1 MNCKPISFHL
11 RENPA
16 GNLSFLEGEHDLPFE
31 IKRAYYIYDVPADG
45 RRGFHAHKELQQCLI
60 CIHGSCKIL
69 VDDGKEQRVY
79 ELNNPNEGLYIG
91 PVTWREM
98 FDFSDGAVLLA
109 LVSQY
114 YTEEDYIR
122 DYAQFKEY
130 VNGGSDK

>member
-1 MNCKPISFHL
+1 MNCKLVSFHL
-11 RENPA
+11 RKNPA
-16 GNLSFLEGEHDLPFE
+16 GNLSFLEGERDLPFE

-60 CIHGSCKIL
+60 CLHGSCKVML
-69 VDDGKEQRVY
+69 DDGEQQKTF

-98 FDFSDGAVLLA
+98 YDFSDGAVLLA

-114 YTEEDYIR
+114 YNEADYIR
-122 DYAQFKEY
+122 DYTEFQQY
-130 VNGGSDK
+130 INGGSGK